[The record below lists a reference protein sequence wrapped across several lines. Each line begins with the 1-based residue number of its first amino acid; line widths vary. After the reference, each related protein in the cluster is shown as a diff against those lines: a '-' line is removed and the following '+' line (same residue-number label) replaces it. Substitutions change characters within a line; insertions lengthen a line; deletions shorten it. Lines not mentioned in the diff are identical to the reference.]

1 MMNNDNEVTFRVLR
15 AHGISLGLIFT
26 VLLQLIGFV
35 IWLTKQGEAVTR
47 LQEDH
52 AEMTRRIDLL
62 DQAGARPTQLIQQRV
77 LTLEASNAA
86 QDARLRDLENR
97 MTEIHRQVVENKI
110 WIDQIVAAVR
120 SFSHNYLPPPR
131 GQNDGFRMQGDTERA
146 GAPQERG
153 Q

>member
-1 MMNNDNEVTFRVLR
+1 MMNNHNELTFRFLR
-15 AHGISLGLIFT
+15 AHGISLGLIFA

-35 IWLTKQGEAVTR
+35 IWLTKQGEAVAR

-52 AEMTRRIDLL
+52 AEMTRRIDML
-62 DQAGARPTQLIQQRV
+62 DQAGPRPTQLIQQRI
-77 LTLEASNAA
+77 LTVEASNAA
-86 QDARLRDLENR
+86 QDARIRDVETR
-97 MTEIHRQVVENKI
+97 VSEIHSRLVENKI

-146 GAPQERG
+146 GAPQERAR
-153 Q
+153 

>member
-1 MMNNDNEVTFRVLR
+1 MMNNDNEVTFRFLR
-15 AHGISLGLIFT
+15 AHGISLGLVFT

-35 IWLTKQGEAVTR
+35 IWLTKQGEAVAR

-52 AEMTRRIDLL
+52 AEMTRRIDML
-62 DQAGARPTQLIQQRV
+62 DQAGPRPTQLIQQRI
-77 LTLEASNAA
+77 LTVEAANAA
-86 QDARLRDLENR
+86 QDARLRELE
-97 MTEIHRQVVENKI
+97 TGVSEIHRQVVENRI

-131 GQNDGFRMQGDTERA
+131 GQKDSFRMQGDTERA